1 MNKDE
6 LVLAG
11 RDILPY
17 SMLDRF
23 ALRGFQ
29 CYIYTIL
36 ESGRS
41 RVYHTN
47 PEVTHAEHK

>member
-17 SMLDRF
+17 SILDRF

-29 CYIYTIL
+29 CYIYTIQ
-36 ESGRS
+36 EPCRS
-41 RVYHTN
+41 WVYHTN
-47 PEVTHAEHK
+47 PEVTHAEYK